1 MYNYEPTEGA
11 VDTEVDV
18 QLNDSE
24 TDDRLVHTHTLT
36 QRLILYIFY
45 CYSNIMQDVAGHDL
59 QHRQQQLLL
68 ELLSLQHLS
77 HL

>member
-36 QRLILYIFY
+36 ERLILHF
-45 CYSNIMQDVAGHDL
+45 
-59 QHRQQQLLL
+59 LLL
-68 ELLSLQHLS
+68 
-77 HL
+77 